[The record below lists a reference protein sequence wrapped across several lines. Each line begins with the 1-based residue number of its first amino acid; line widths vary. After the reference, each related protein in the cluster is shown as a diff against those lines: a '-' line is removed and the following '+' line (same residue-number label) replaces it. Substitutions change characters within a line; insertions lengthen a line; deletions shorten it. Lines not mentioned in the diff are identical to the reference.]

1 MLTGNYTFNKE
12 SFTLFDSEQLADTIN
27 HDIKKMPIAQ
37 MCLVTHNYDILF
49 IEKVLDAIE
58 LQADIDRFAGILKI
72 CWKIDVANNRMEV
85 VRLNTETK
93 LYEPYHPQF
102 ENKVDAI
109 VEKIR
114 QKRELEQSL
123 KKQLEEWNDIRH
135 ETASTTQTIITSDIS
150 LTSQLTFTTDE
161 SVEYHLEDLPED
173 VQRQILI
180 TDDKVYSDFVITM
193 CGPVKSW
200 IDKHRK
206 QDWNVVRFICR
217 LRGVVT
223 RKSSLSIFGRL
234 LEGIGLGNQESN
246 MKQRQDANNDE
257 RLKDYDDPKRK
268 QYFWQLKKD
277 GDEVEALLRPIIDQ
291 LAA

>member
-109 VEKIR
+109 VEKIVSIAV
-114 QKRELEQSL
+114 KLLLPFSIA
-123 KKQLEEWNDIRH
+123 IRC
-135 ETASTTQTIITSDIS
+135 DRV
-150 LTSQLTFTTDE
+150 L
-161 SVEYHLEDLPED
+161 
-173 VQRQILI
+173 RQIL
-180 TDDKVYSDFVITM
+180 
-193 CGPVKSW
+193 
-200 IDKHRK
+200 
-206 QDWNVVRFICR
+206 R
-217 LRGVVT
+217 LF
-223 RKSSLSIFGRL
+223 SLFFFLIPFPL
-234 LEGIGLGNQESN
+234 L
-246 MKQRQDANNDE
+246 
-257 RLKDYDDPKRK
+257 
-268 QYFWQLKKD
+268 
-277 GDEVEALLRPIIDQ
+277 LLRFPLIHLPLFYLPQIRR
-291 LAA
+291 